1 MGGQGPPRW
10 RASGGWPRGADAFAF
25 LPRSTGGAPVA
36 LAGEAFT
43 AKEETVRP
51 ADPEKIA
58 RHDRSGGTFRARRA
72 REDRG
77 GPRGRKAPGDDDAEI
92 PDHVMQDFEESWGE
106 KEGEET

>member
-1 MGGQGPPRW
+1 MTSFGRKVERCQRF
-10 RASGGWPRGADAFAF
+10 R

-51 ADPEKIA
+51 TDPEKID
-58 RHDRSGGTFRARRA
+58 RHDRSGETIPARRA
-72 REDRG
+72 REDG
-77 GPRGRKAPGDDDAEI
+77 GESRGRKAPGGDDAEI

-106 KEGEET
+106 KEGEETW

>member
-1 MGGQGPPRW
+1 MTRFGRKVE
-10 RASGGWPRGADAFAF
+10 RCRRFR

-36 LAGEAFT
+36 LAGQAFT

-51 ADPEKIA
+51 ADPKKID
-58 RHDRSGGTFRARRA
+58 RHDRSGGTRSGETLRARRA

-77 GPRGRKAPGDDDAEI
+77 ESRGRKAPGDDDAEI

-106 KEGEET
+106 KEGEETW